1 MGVTR
6 GGVCLRH
13 TCVTAMTVTLE
24 SAYLSHADELIRY
37 ATMMIGPDDAAGVVT
52 DAMVSVF
59 TRDSGD
65 VPVSNLRAYLFRA
78 VHHRVI
84 DVSRAE
90 TQRRDRESRW
100 QRHRPADSVP
110 DEAAIDARRL
120 LACLSDQQRVVV
132 FLTYWCDLKPS
143 EVAET
148 LDVSEGTIR
157 KQLARARARL
167 KEAISD

>member
-1 MGVTR
+1 
-6 GGVCLRH
+6 
-13 TCVTAMTVTLE
+13 MTVTLE

-37 ATMMIGPDDAAGVVT
+37 ATVMIGPDDAAGVVT

-59 TRDSGD
+59 ARAADD

-90 TQRRDRESRW
+90 THRRDRESRW
-100 QRHRPADSVP
+100 QIHRPAVTVP
-110 DEAAIDARRL
+110 DEAAVDARRL

-167 KEAISD
+167 KEAMSD